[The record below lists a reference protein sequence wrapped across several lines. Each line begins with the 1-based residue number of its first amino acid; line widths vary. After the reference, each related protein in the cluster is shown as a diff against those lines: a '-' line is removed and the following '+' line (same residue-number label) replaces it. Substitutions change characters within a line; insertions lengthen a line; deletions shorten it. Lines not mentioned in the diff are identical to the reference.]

1 MMKTN
6 DGQNT
11 PKSMT
16 TRAAARPGWFWRPA
30 RILRFALFYA
40 WELLLSNLRIA
51 HDILT
56 PRHRFRPGIV
66 RVAVPELTDRQML
79 VLNNLI
85 TMTPGTLSLDFS
97 ADRRTMYLHCMY
109 IDDPERLRRDV
120 LDSFVCRIREIF

>member
-16 TRAAARPGWFWRPA
+16 TRAAARPGWFWRPV

>member
-1 MMKTN
+1 
-6 DGQNT
+6 
-11 PKSMT
+11 MT
-16 TRAAARPGWFWRPA
+16 TRAAARPGWFWRPV